1 MNYLLFSVSAAS
13 PCVWNVCV
21 TRKAPLVASD
31 SSSSGGSDS
40 DEEEDKADIVTETIS
55 TGSGQETI
63 KLTMDAKNEKAV
75 FTRCERNLLGLGSC
89 SALVLPLV
97 LLEVNILL
105 FPFRHHGSKCPV

>member
-1 MNYLLFSVSAAS
+1 MCNASCLLLSVSAAS

-40 DEEEDKADIVTETIS
+40 DEEDDKADVVTETIS

-63 KLTMDAKNEKAV
+63 KLTVDAKNEKAV
-75 FTRCERNLLGLGSC
+75 FTRCERNRLGVG
-89 SALVLPLV
+89 
-97 LLEVNILL
+97 
-105 FPFRHHGSKCPV
+105 

>member
-1 MNYLLFSVSAAS
+1 M
-13 PCVWNVCV
+13 

-40 DEEEDKADIVTETIS
+40 EEDEDKTDIVTETIS

-75 FTRCERNLLGLGSC
+75 FTRCERNRLGVG
-89 SALVLPLV
+89 
-97 LLEVNILL
+97 
-105 FPFRHHGSKCPV
+105 

>member
-1 MNYLLFSVSAAS
+1 MNSLLFSVSAAS

-40 DEEEDKADIVTETIS
+40 EEEEDKAETVTETIS

-75 FTRCERNLLGLGSC
+75 FTRCGRSSPGWG
-89 SALVLPLV
+89 
-97 LLEVNILL
+97 
-105 FPFRHHGSKCPV
+105 

>member
-1 MNYLLFSVSAAS
+1 MKYLLFSVSTAS

-89 SALVLPLV
+89 SALVLAPGV
-97 LLEVNILL
+97 A
-105 FPFRHHGSKCPV
+105 RA

>member
-1 MNYLLFSVSAAS
+1 MNSFFFSVSTAS

-40 DEEEDKADIVTETIS
+40 EEEEDKADTVTETIS

-63 KLTMDAKNEKAV
+63 KLTVDAKNEKAV
-75 FTRCERNLLGLGSC
+75 FSRCGRNVPGPGAGSAPRLAGLG
-89 SALVLPLV
+89 ALLLPV
-97 LLEVNILL
+97 
-105 FPFRHHGSKCPV
+105 RHRRPKCPA